1 MMDTT
6 IQTTVT
12 DAGNTERQVII
23 DLLKAEKLPVDD
35 LPNYLDNF
43 FVAIENEKIIGA
55 IGLEIYGDCGLLRS
69 LVVDRKHRNK
79 NIASA
84 LVGQLES
91 HAKAKGLNC
100 MYLLTETAAQYFE
113 KKGYQTLTRDEV
125 PDELKQSSEF
135 SHVCPVSAVVMTKE
149 LKTQADILS

>member
-35 LPNYLDNF
+35 LPLYLDNF